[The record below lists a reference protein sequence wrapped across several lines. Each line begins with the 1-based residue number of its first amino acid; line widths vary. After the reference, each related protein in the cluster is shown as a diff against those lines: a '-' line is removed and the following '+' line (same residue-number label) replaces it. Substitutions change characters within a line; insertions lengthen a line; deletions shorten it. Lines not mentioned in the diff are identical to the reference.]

1 MRIQLPVFRGF
12 IDVACCFVVRF
23 SSRHGRGRTRRCRS
37 RSPFGV
43 ERSLTGREQSEFH
56 PTERLDTDAQR
67 DQCAQDAHDQA
78 GHDRD
83 RQPEPEAAVGH

>member
-1 MRIQLPVFRGF
+1 MLRVVSLCGFRR
-12 IDVACCFVVRF
+12 A
-23 SSRHGRGRTRRCRS
+23 HGRGPTRRCPIGAALS
-37 RSPFGV
+37 WV